1 MLSFDHARES
11 ANGGLRV
18 TAQQARNAFRA
29 ALLEQRGEFI
39 QLKHF
44 KERMAERGFELTDVV
59 LLARNGRIL
68 NPPEFDV
75 KHREEKWRIEG
86 KAIDGRAVYVVFSV
100 LGDKRVKGI
109 TIETPGR

>member
-1 MLSFDHARES
+1 
-11 ANGGLRV
+11 
-18 TAQQARNAFRA
+18 
-29 ALLEQRGEFI
+29 
-39 QLKHF
+39 
-44 KERMAERGFELTDVV
+44 MAERGFELTDVV
-59 LLARNGRIL
+59 LLARNGRIP

-109 TIETPGR
+109 TIETPRR